1 MTSNALRYFE
11 PFLNLDSIMNMFGFP
26 GTMLDDGTMDYSQ
39 SIPGASVDPSK
50 GFQTLPQHLMD
61 MMTPEFYNQYLTYKR
76 EVAVANILENIK
88 VYDNSRKNLNHAKSN
103 SYLNEVLAGFHGE
116 MLDANREVGQAQ
128 ANAFELAMGVVDQNK
143 RKGAYYD
150 RMYGQSAT

>member
-1 MTSNALRYFE
+1 
-11 PFLNLDSIMNMFGFP
+11 
-26 GTMLDDGTMDYSQ
+26 
-39 SIPGASVDPSK
+39 
-50 GFQTLPQHLMD
+50 MD